1 MSHFTVLV
9 IGADLEGQLAPY
21 DENTTVPVYVEQTK
35 EQAIQKERAN
45 LIDYRDNGLY
55 AEYLKDPEAYV
66 QDHGWN
72 AGHLTYITQEFPL
85 ILERLDD
92 DEFMYE
98 RAARWYDAEMIAPNG
113 DLLSTY
119 NPNSQWDWY
128 QIGGRWDRMLITT
141 DGRQVNECKAYE
153 LDIDM
158 TWPEDHTVFAMVQDG
173 EWKQKG
179 KMGWFGFSRDEM
191 DGDRWNK
198 IVKET
203 LRGLEPLTPITL
215 VDAHI

>member
-9 IGADLEGQLAPY
+9 IGVDAEAQLAPY
-21 DENTTVPVYVEQTK
+21 DENIEVPVYVERTK
-35 EQAIQKERAN
+35 EAAIRKEREE
-45 LIDYRDNGLY
+45 IIEYRDNGLY
-55 AEYLKDPEAYV
+55 AQYLADPVEYAAGVFNPSHLDYLRNDFPEILK
-66 QDHGWN
+66 
-72 AGHLTYITQEFPL
+72 
-85 ILERLDD
+85 RLDD
-92 DEFMYE
+92 DEFLYK
-98 RAARWYDAEMIAPNG
+98 RASRWYDEEMIAPNG

-119 NPNSQWDWY
+119 NPKSHWDWW

-141 DGRQVNECKAYE
+141 DGRRVNECKAME

-158 TWPEDHTVFAMVQDG
+158 TWPEEHTVFAMVQDG

-179 KMGWFGFSRDEM
+179 EMGWFGFSRDEM
-191 DGDRWNK
+191 DSDRWNK

-203 LRGLEPLTPITL
+203 LRGLDPLTPITL